1 MGLNLGCGNVEV
13 RVGRYSTYHELKVAF
28 VKMAI
33 NYINDNPELVDKLRQ
48 MIQGDKFDMLYLGK
62 NSEIGDELADYG
74 LAGLWVWLTHSDC
87 SGAIDSMDAEYFY
100 DFLLKTM
107 RLSLEKPVEENG
119 GIIINNFMPDEI
131 VEYMVDLDDEQLV
144 DKFYI
149 TPVFKE
155 SMRTDEDVIFC

>member
-1 MGLNLGCGNVEV
+1 
-13 RVGRYSTYHELKVAF
+13 
-28 VKMAI
+28 MAI
-33 NYINDNPELVDKLRQ
+33 NYITDNPELVDKLRQ
-48 MIQGDKFDMLYLGK
+48 MIEGDKFDMLQLGK
-62 NSEIGDELADYG
+62 SADIERELEDYG
-74 LAGLWVWLTHSDC
+74 LAGLLVWLTHSDC

-107 RLSLEKPVEENG
+107 RPSLEAPVEANG

-144 DKFYI
+144 EKFYI

-155 SMRTDEDVIFC
+155 SARTGEDVIFC